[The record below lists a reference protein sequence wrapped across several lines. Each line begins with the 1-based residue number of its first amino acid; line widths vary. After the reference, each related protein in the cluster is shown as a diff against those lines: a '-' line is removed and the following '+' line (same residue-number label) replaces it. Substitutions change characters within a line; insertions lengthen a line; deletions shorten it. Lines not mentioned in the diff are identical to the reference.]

1 MLPLAVAL
9 PLVLI
14 PFSGFV
20 ATLVWM
26 ARSARP
32 AGVRA

>member
-9 PLVLI
+9 PLVLV

-20 ATLVWM
+20 GTLVWM

-32 AGVRA
+32 SAVRA